1 MSTTLEFSNAPVIEV
16 ILGSQFEGV
25 TFESKSIFDFYNS
38 VKENFPDI
46 QENPPLAALIENID
60 SPSETRIISGFT
72 SRKFFINNSQN
83 KLIQIQPDR
92 FLFNWRKTNN
102 EEEYPHFD
110 SVFSEFIGIFNQLE
124 DKISIKSKLNQL
136 EMTYVDHILLE
147 DFNMSNFNPNKIL
160 NIFNLSKNIKNINS
174 SFHFPIKEIKGNMI
188 CNIKSAFRNI
198 DKKRLIII
206 ESTCRGIND
215 NQTID
220 QWFDIAH
227 KNLIELFKEITT
239 KEAKLK
245 WGLKS

>member
-110 SVFSEFIGIFNQLE
+110 SVFSE
-124 DKISIKSKLNQL
+124 
-136 EMTYVDHILLE
+136 
-147 DFNMSNFNPNKIL
+147 
-160 NIFNLSKNIKNINS
+160 
-174 SFHFPIKEIKGNMI
+174 
-188 CNIKSAFRNI
+188 
-198 DKKRLIII
+198 
-206 ESTCRGIND
+206 
-215 NQTID
+215 
-220 QWFDIAH
+220 
-227 KNLIELFKEITT
+227 
-239 KEAKLK
+239 
-245 WGLKS
+245 